1 MKQLRILPLLLL
13 SIFVIGM
20 LGGVFI
26 KIGIDNKYIENDL
39 ELTVYQVDIKNKL
52 LAEYVRRLEIDICK
66 FDKHVEPRDLFL
78 LDYALNYQDEMPI
91 KAYAITALAN
101 SINYKKECENILTK
115 FINNS
120 TDELLKIKAEKGL
133 RKLSVIYRG

>member
-1 MKQLRILPLLLL
+1 MKEFNRLPLLLIL
-13 SIFVIGM
+13 IFAIGI

-26 KIGIDNKYIENDL
+26 KNKIDDKYINNDL
-39 ELTVYQVDIKNKL
+39 ELTVYQVDIKNRL

-66 FDKHVEPRDLFL
+66 FDKQVEPRDLFL

-101 SINYKKECENILTK
+101 STNYKKECENILMK

-120 TDELLKIKAEKGL
+120 KDELLKIKAEKGL
-133 RKLSVIYRG
+133 KKLSTIYRG